1 MLNEPSAVTESTE
14 NSKTRRSSATPRSRR
29 LKLGM
34 AAIASVALAL
44 SACSVAGSG
53 TVSAGGGKKTIG
65 VSMPEFQSLFYVA
78 AVDGMKKAAA
88 DAGYD
93 LVVLNANGNSS
104 QQVNQVQ
111 NLVTQQV
118 GAVIF
123 AMQDATAGAAG
134 VAEATSAN
142 IPVIAIDQRPKGEVA
157 TFIGSDSVKASEDL
171 CAYLADQVGGKG
183 NLAIIKG
190 VLGSSTEI
198 ERSKGC
204 GSVLAKHPDIQVVS
218 TTNADWDENKAYNVA
233 QDVLTANPDLQ
244 AIFAQN
250 DGMALGA
257 AKAAA
262 QAGRNGIKIVSVDG
276 FPQIY
281 DAIEGG
287 KVQATMSQEPYQ
299 MGQLAVKN
307 AIQAMSGE
315 AGSIPKEQLQPTVL
329 VTKANLA
336 EARSAGYYGPSK

>member
-1 MLNEPSAVTESTE
+1 MNESSPTTNTPLAPA
-14 NSKTRRSSATPRSRR
+14 KRRRTTRSRR
-29 LKLGM
+29 VGVAVAML
-34 AAIASVALAL
+34 ATAALAL
-44 SACSVAGSG
+44 TGCSVESPA
-53 TVSAGGGKKTIG
+53 SAGGSGKKTIG

-88 DAGYD
+88 DEGYD

-134 VAEATSAN
+134 VAEAKGAN
-142 IPVIAIDQRPKGEVA
+142 IPVIAIDQRPQGDVT
-157 TFIGSDSVKASEDL
+157 TFIGSDSIKASTQL
-171 CAYLADQVGGKG
+171 CDYLAKQLGGKG

-204 GSVLAKHPDIQVVS
+204 GSVLEKNPAIKVVS

-262 QAGRNGIKIVSVDG
+262 QAGRSNLKIVSVDG
-276 FPQIY
+276 FPQVY
-281 DAIEGG
+281 DAIESGQ
-287 KVQATMSQEPYQ
+287 VLATMSQEPYQ
-299 MGQLAVKN
+299 MGELAVRT
-307 AIQAMSGE
+307 AIKAMSGG
-315 AGSIPKEQLQPTVL
+315 AGAIQKEQLQPTVL
-329 VTKANLA
+329 VTKENLE
-336 EARSAGYYGPSK
+336 EARSAGYYGPAK

>member
-1 MLNEPSAVTESTE
+1 MLYKISSEVIPAGAPHQKRTPSAGF
-14 NSKTRRSSATPRSRR
+14 RRHGR
-29 LKLGM
+29 LGLAIV
-34 AAIASVALAL
+34 AAMALAL
-44 SACSVAGSG
+44 SGCSVGNG
-53 TVSAGGGKKTIG
+53 NVAGGEKKQIG
-65 VSMPEFQSLFYVA
+65 VSMAGFHSLFYVA
-78 AVDGMKKAAA
+78 AVDGMKKAAEE
-88 DAGYD
+88 AGYE
-93 LVVLNANGNSS
+93 LVVLNANGNSP

-134 VAEATSAN
+134 VAEATAAN
-142 IPVIAIDQRPKGEVA
+142 IPVIALDQRPKGEV
-157 TFIGSDSVKASEDL
+157 TSFIGSDSIKASQEL
-171 CAYLADQVGGKG
+171 CKYLAEQMGGKG
-183 NLAIIKG
+183 NLAVIKG

-204 GSVLAKHPDIQVVS
+204 ASVLDQHPEIKIVS
-218 TTNADWDENKAYNVA
+218 TTNADWDENKGFKVA

-262 QAGRNGIKIVSVDG
+262 QAGRTGLKIVSVDG

-281 DAIEGG
+281 EAIENGQ
-287 KVQATMSQEPYQ
+287 VQATMSQQPFQ
-299 MGQLAVKN
+299 MGELAVKT
-307 AIQAMSGE
+307 AIQAMGDQAS
-315 AGSIPKEQLQPTVL
+315 SIAKEQLQPTVL
-329 VTKANLA
+329 VTQKNLE
-336 EARSAGYYGPSK
+336 EARSAGYYGLAK